1 MRQKP
6 HSLSQPWDQ
15 PSSPT
20 TTIPSPCSPDGVQAE
35 LPNLSKKSPS
45 FHLFIYFYACAFCPS
60 QMQMETE
67 DQGVEEAGT
76 GQDGGVQHPIFMGF
90 QLLGCPKRGDQL
102 FQAIPKD
109 ISSLFSPAHHPQ
121 PPSILPPHPRPFA
134 AARRSLP
141 RAGSS
146 TPSQRH
152 QSLSWNACGSA
163 GLREIRSQGSLKR
176 YCDGYRPGKS
186 RGS

>member
-6 HSLSQPWDQ
+6 HSSSQPWDQ

-35 LPNLSKKSPS
+35 LPNLTKKSPS

-121 PPSILPPHPRPFA
+121 PPSILPPTHGPSPPRGA
-134 AARRSLP
+134 ACPGLAAPRRARDIKVSPGMRVALP
-141 RAGSS
+141 G
-146 TPSQRH
+146 
-152 QSLSWNACGSA
+152 C
-163 GLREIRSQGSLKR
+163 ER
-176 YCDGYRPGKS
+176 YGARDH
-186 RGS
+186 